1 MNLLLSRQ
9 DRLPSWT
16 RGSLFINGKH
26 ECYTCEDEI
35 REEKVAGATAIPP
48 GRYQV
53 IITDSPRFKRRL
65 PILLLVPN
73 FSGIRI
79 HPGNTSK
86 DTEGCILPGRG
97 FLPTGVTQSVIAFDL
112 LFAKLDSYLLEGEE
126 IWMEVKNP
134 PPAKPLF
141 QIKVSS

>member
-9 DRLPSWT
+9 EQLPSWT
-16 RGSLFINGKH
+16 RGSLFINGRH

-48 GRYQV
+48 GHYQV

-65 PILLLVPN
+65 PILLAVPG

-79 HPGNTSK
+79 HSGNTSK

-97 FLPTGVTQSVIAFDL
+97 FLPTGVTQSLIAFDL
-112 LFAKLDSYLLEGEE
+112 LFAKLDSALLNGEE
-126 IWMEVKNP
+126 IWLEIKNP
-134 PPAKPLF
+134 SPAKTLI
-141 QIKVSS
+141 QVKESS